1 MITRFRY
8 DTSNTFLF
16 SGGGLGADAPCTT
29 LLYFPVTPIPDMS
42 ITDEIERWEA
52 TTVTETLEVLLKG
65 TSAEVISAVN
75 TIEDI
80 LIKAQR
86 QAKSVTDTSAYI
98 EYQANSN
105 TTVYRSRIL
114 DGRVEWSTEPALR
127 RLPATGDTTV
137 KVYIFITRVGY
148 WEGSETELP
157 LSNTS
162 ASGVA
167 ATGGRTIYNYDGT
180 TTGHD
185 NWVKIDSAS
194 IVGRIPAP
202 IKVKL
207 TNTTGS
213 TQSYKHLHIGVNA
226 LSDSS
231 LSHQIEGETAYVL
244 SDGASTASG
253 SASNGNIWRVTNVGT
268 TLRRISFTFDYALMQ
283 KTQGRYFRILGRF
296 LASGSGVYAKVTV
309 RSGSDTGALL
319 AEGNEV
325 LLSGAYDIKDLG
337 TVPLPAGGYNPAS
350 EDIWFVIELRA
361 ATTQTVDLDFLQ
373 LYPTESY
380 RYITQRGELMLANDM
395 IYDNQ
400 IDYPIQTY
408 AEDVAHNRRRML
420 YSCMGR
426 TYVFPSRDN
435 RIYVLYDGAT
445 VVHTNTFSIRA
456 WYRPRVISV

>member
-8 DTSNTFLF
+8 DTTQTFSF
-16 SGGGLGADAPCTT
+16 SGGGVGADAPCTT
-29 LLYFPVTPIPDMS
+29 LLYFPLTPIPDMS
-42 ITDEIERWEA
+42 IRDEIERWEA

-86 QAKSVTDTSAYI
+86 QVNSIVDSGTYI

-114 DGRVEWSTEPALR
+114 DGRVEWSSEPALR
-127 RLPATGDTTV
+127 KLPATGDTSV

-148 WEGSETELP
+148 WEDSETELP

-213 TQSYKHLHIGVNA
+213 VQSYKHLHIGVNA
-226 LSDSS
+226 LADSS
-231 LSHQIEGETAYVL
+231 MSHQIEGESAYVL
-244 SDGASTASG
+244 SDGSSVASG
-253 SASNGNIWRVTNVGT
+253 SASNGNLWRVTNVDT
-268 TLRRISFTFDYALMQ
+268 TTRRISFTFNAALMQ
-283 KTQGRYFRILGRF
+283 KTQGRYFRIFGRF
-296 LASGSGVYAKVTV
+296 LASGSGVYAKITL

-325 LLSGAYDIKDLG
+325 LLSGSYDIKDLG
-337 TVPLPAGGYNPAS
+337 TLPLPAGGYNPAS

-380 RYITQRGELMLANDM
+380 RYITQSGETLSANDM

-400 IDYPIQTY
+400 IDYPNQIY
-408 AEDVAHNRRRML
+408 AEDATLNRRRML
-420 YSCMGR
+420 YAAMGR
-426 TYVFPSRDN
+426 TYVYPNRDN
-435 RIYVLYDGAT
+435 RIYVLYDGAS

-456 WYRPRVISV
+456 WYRPRVISI